1 MKNLTLK
8 SIILYIVIWFIWNFA
23 WIVSFYSLMNNMPG
37 HYTDALLPALL
48 IWFIGAFAGSVI
60 LAVLVKS
67 IDEKLKNL
75 ENLSEEELFQ
85 VSKRSSNIHIIT
97 SLLYAAIWLIAT
109 VAMLLYL
116 KANYGNLAANS
127 ILIGGIAGLLACPF
141 MIFGIMPIIF
151 NKTNRA
157 LSAERNRRGI
167 DFKGTYMKVKTKL
180 SLVIS
185 FSILGVTFWIGGFAY
200 YTGINQMIEEVR
212 VSREGFQHII
222 AENILNEVEKE
233 QVSDELLLDK
243 MKKIKLPSNELLLL
257 VNDNNK
263 VLGEVSGSF
272 QAKQNIDLSIQQ
284 GVQKNESYSLYDNI
298 NQNVVAAYP
307 LKTGYHLVTIVNIGD
322 NTKRMFVFYI
332 WFVIFTLIGLAVALI
347 NSFSLSAWLDSN
359 IKSLLHIFEKLSKN
373 DFSEDA
379 TKDSEDEL
387 GVIAERYNDFIR
399 SVRKLILS
407 IQTAAQALLS
417 ASQEMST
424 DNQALTQRTAK
435 QASSVEELSSVL
447 EEISSSIMQ
456 NTNNAKET
464 ESIANKS
471 LFSITKSNESVEGTI
486 AAMKDITD
494 KAMLII
500 EIARQTDI
508 LAINAAI
515 EAARAGQ
522 MGRGFAVVASEI
534 RKLAERTK
542 EASNQID
549 RITKDGI
556 EISNESGELLKS
568 TVEQMAKTSE
578 LVKQVTLASVGQS
591 SGVDQINLSSNE
603 LNQISQENASSAE
616 ETAARSE
623 ELTAQANEMYR
634 LVSDFKIK

>member
-1 MKNLTLK
+1 
-8 SIILYIVIWFIWNFA
+8 
-23 WIVSFYSLMNNMPG
+23 
-37 HYTDALLPALL
+37 
-48 IWFIGAFAGSVI
+48 
-60 LAVLVKS
+60 
-67 IDEKLKNL
+67 
-75 ENLSEEELFQ
+75 
-85 VSKRSSNIHIIT
+85 
-97 SLLYAAIWLIAT
+97 
-109 VAMLLYL
+109 
-116 KANYGNLAANS
+116 
-127 ILIGGIAGLLACPF
+127 
-141 MIFGIMPIIF
+141 
-151 NKTNRA
+151 
-157 LSAERNRRGI
+157 
-167 DFKGTYMKVKTKL
+167 
-180 SLVIS
+180 
-185 FSILGVTFWIGGFAY
+185 
-200 YTGINQMIEEVR
+200 
-212 VSREGFQHII
+212 
-222 AENILNEVEKE
+222 
-233 QVSDELLLDK
+233 
-243 MKKIKLPSNELLLL
+243 
-257 VNDNNK
+257 
-263 VLGEVSGSF
+263 
-272 QAKQNIDLSIQQ
+272 
-284 GVQKNESYSLYDNI
+284 
-298 NQNVVAAYP
+298 
-307 LKTGYHLVTIVNIGD
+307 
-322 NTKRMFVFYI
+322 
-332 WFVIFTLIGLAVALI
+332 
-347 NSFSLSAWLDSN
+347 
-359 IKSLLHIFEKLSKN
+359 
-373 DFSEDA
+373 
-379 TKDSEDEL
+379 
-387 GVIAERYNDFIR
+387 
-399 SVRKLILS
+399 
-407 IQTAAQALLS
+407 
-417 ASQEMST
+417 
-424 DNQALTQRTAK
+424 
-435 QASSVEELSSVL
+435 
-447 EEISSSIMQ
+447 MQ